1 MEEEKRVFKNGDREI
16 EVSKDDLIY
25 IFKGMRPRLMDYEDF
40 KFVRR
45 ILNKE
50 LKRYLKGRMV
60 HLSKV
65 SASSWEEYI
74 KDAEYK
80 PIQKGRTYVK
90 KG

>member
-16 EVSKDDLIY
+16 EVSKEDLIY

-40 KFVRR
+40 KFVRKV
-45 ILNKE
+45 LNKE
-50 LKRYLKGRMV
+50 LKRYLKGRMI

-65 SASSWEEYI
+65 SDSSWEEYI
-74 KDAEYK
+74 KEAEYK

>member
-40 KFVRR
+40 KFVRKA
-45 ILNKE
+45 LNKE

-65 SASSWEEYI
+65 NASSWEEYI